1 MTLPEI
7 TLITS
12 FIAGL
17 AVLRFG
23 VPAVL
28 TWLVGRIANHVEEM
42 PS

>member
-7 TLITS
+7 TLIAS
-12 FIAGL
+12 FIAGM

-23 VPAVL
+23 VPMAL
-28 TWLVGRIANHVEEM
+28 TWFVGRVADRVEHS